1 MVAERALTGDL
12 AALKI
17 YNDVGK
23 YLGQAISF
31 VANLMNPEKIIIGG
45 GVASAG
51 SILLNP
57 VLESFNEYIM
67 EVIKS
72 NTGVLLSSLGIDAGV
87 YGAISLALND
97 VIFSGVQE
105 LLG

>member
-1 MVAERALTGDL
+1 
-12 AALKI
+12 
-17 YNDVGK
+17 
-23 YLGQAISF
+23 
-31 VANLMNPEKIIIGG
+31 MNPEKIIIGG

-57 VLESFNEYIM
+57 VLGSFNEYTM
-67 EVIKS
+67 EVVKS
-72 NTGVLLSSLGIDAGV
+72 KTGVLLSSLGIDAGA